1 MANQGLTY
9 ASTGVSLAAKED
21 TTNRLKDILQS
32 TYRSEVLSEVG
43 HFGGLFALARY
54 EEPVLV
60 SSTDG
65 VGTKLKIAFMTG
77 RHDTV
82 GFDIVSHCGN
92 DIVVQGAEPLF
103 FLDYIGTNKLYP
115 EVVEQIAM
123 GLAEGCQQTGCALI
137 GGETA
142 ELPEFYA
149 EDEYDLVGT
158 IVGVV
163 EKSHVITGNQIQP
176 GDQLI
181 GLRSLGLHTNG
192 FSLARRILFD
202 TCKYSIN
209 DKIPG
214 LGLTVAEELLKNHK
228 SYVKPILDLRRHCT
242 IKGLAH
248 ITGGGLPGNLIRI
261 LTANCRAEIRKDSW
275 DIPQIFTFLQEAG
288 NVASDEMY
296 RVFNMGI
303 GLVLVVSTEQIERAI
318 EMLTASGEVC
328 YRLGEIVGGE
338 KGVRII

>member
-328 YRLGEIVGGE
+328 YRLGEFVGGE

>member
-1 MANQGLTY
+1 
-9 ASTGVSLAAKED
+9 
-21 TTNRLKDILQS
+21 
-32 TYRSEVLSEVG
+32 
-43 HFGGLFALARY
+43 
-54 EEPVLV
+54 
-60 SSTDG
+60 
-65 VGTKLKIAFMTG
+65 
-77 RHDTV
+77 
-82 GFDIVSHCGN
+82 
-92 DIVVQGAEPLF
+92 
-103 FLDYIGTNKLYP
+103 
-115 EVVEQIAM
+115 M